1 MAPSGRSA
9 CFRTKV
15 ARVGQCPVRP
25 SNDPQ
30 IRVPSGLSTPLK
42 AGIGIV
48 FVFLNSGLCVNQ
60 SADEGIL
67 KILQLFNKACSALE
81 MTAKQALDEGEVPP
95 SAEYLERMRQHR
107 RFILE

>member
-1 MAPSGRSA
+1 M
-9 CFRTKV
+9 
-15 ARVGQCPVRP
+15 RP

-81 MTAKQALDEGEVPP
+81 MTAKQALGTCVHCRLTKEVLVLHLTGTVLI
-95 SAEYLERMRQHR
+95 SISTSSR
-107 RFILE
+107 